1 MIGDAHDNGKILNR
15 ITDKLARPQR
25 LIGLWTHLKSEPVT
39 LALLLLIAASL
50 WAFAALADEVVEG
63 STRQFDRSVLL
74 MMRTTDDLTDPIGP
88 RWLEEAMRD
97 LTALGGLTVTTLL
110 TFATVVWL
118 YFRGRRVLAVLM
130 LSAVLGGLLI
140 SFALKTGFDR
150 PRPDLVPHGSIVY
163 THSFPSAHSMTAAV
177 TYLTL
182 GSLIA
187 RAERRRSMKWFMLA
201 LATILTVLV
210 GISRVYLGVHWPTD
224 VLAGWTLGTAW
235 ALLAWLAA
243 EGMLRF
249 AASRDR
255 REQQRLDQ
263 DAAS

>member
-1 MIGDAHDNGKILNR
+1 MNR
-15 ITDKLARPQR
+15 FKDRIIRPQR
-25 LIGLWTHLKSEPVT
+25 LIGLWTHFRSEPIT
-39 LALLLLIAASL
+39 LILLLIIAASL

-74 MMRTTDDLTDPIGP
+74 MMRTSDDLTDPIGP
-88 RWLEEAMRD
+88 RWLEESMRD
-97 LTALGGLTVTTLL
+97 LTALGGLSVTTLL

-118 YFRGRRVLAVLM
+118 YFRGRRILAVLM
-130 LSAVLGGLLI
+130 LSAVIGGLLI
-140 SFALKTGFDR
+140 SFGLKWGFDR

-163 THSFPSAHSMTAAV
+163 THSFPSAHAMTAAV

-187 RAERRRSMKWFMLA
+187 RAERRRSMKWFMLG
-201 LATILTVLV
+201 LAIILTVLV

-235 ALLAWLAA
+235 AFLAWLAA
-243 EGMLRF
+243 EGILRF
-249 AASRDR
+249 SASRNRSERSGLEKDVGH
-255 REQQRLDQ
+255 
-263 DAAS
+263 